1 MTNIANIPKTTPK
14 MMQQGMIT
22 AATRR
27 MLICMGLLCRI
38 LALGTSPQARMADI
52 TAEAAAK
59 RPFDQHRLAVL
70 MVRIFSLE
78 EPEPISSAR
87 EPIIGQV
94 IPSGARNA

>member
-22 AATRR
+22 GATRR

-52 TAEAAAK
+52 TAEAAANTTE
-59 RPFDQHRLAVL
+59 L
-70 MVRIFSLE
+70 
-78 EPEPISSAR
+78 
-87 EPIIGQV
+87 
-94 IPSGARNA
+94 